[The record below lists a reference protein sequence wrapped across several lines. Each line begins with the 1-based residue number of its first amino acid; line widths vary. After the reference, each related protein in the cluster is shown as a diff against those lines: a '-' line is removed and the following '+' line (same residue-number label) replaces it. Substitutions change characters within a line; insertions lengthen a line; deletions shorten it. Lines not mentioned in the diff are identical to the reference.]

1 MSDTLI
7 TNARVLTLRGDSLG
21 DTGVLD
27 SADVLVRGGKIVSVG
42 DGLHDQGVQQFD
54 ASGRVLMPAFVDCHT
69 HACWAGCRL
78 AEWEQKLKGASYLE
92 LLAAG
97 GGIMSTVR
105 SVRDASR
112 DELRDGL
119 LGRLSKMQRTGTLTA
134 EVKSGYG
141 LSTKDEIKMLEA
153 ISEAGSSWAG
163 TVVPTACIGHAKD
176 PDVDD
181 FVTRT
186 IEETLPEVTRCFPGV
201 TIDAYCEEGSW
212 SLDETLRLFEAA
224 QEAGHPIRVHA
235 DQFNDLG
242 MIPEAIKRGFL
253 SVDHLEAT
261 SPEHLKHLAQSDCFG
276 VMLPVCGMHLDN
288 RFGDGRSIVDAG
300 GKLAIASNYNPGSA
314 PCHSMPTVIAAAVRH
329 LGLLPAEAIA
339 ASTRS
344 PARLLGLTDRG
355 TIETGQRADLI
366 LLDMTD
372 ERELAFE
379 FGANPV
385 SAVWAAGRKIV

>member
-7 TNARVLTLRGDSLG
+7 TNARVLTLRGDSPG

-42 DGLHDQGVQQFD
+42 DGLHDQSVQQFD

-105 SVRDASR
+105 SVREASR

-141 LSTKDEIKMLEA
+141 LSTKAEIKVLEA

-163 TVVPTACIGHAKD
+163 TLVPTACIGHAKD
-176 PDVDD
+176 PDVAD

-186 IEETLPEVTRCFPGV
+186 IEETLPEVTRCFPGI

-212 SLDETLRLFEAA
+212 SLEETLRLFDAA

-261 SPEHLKHLAQSDCFG
+261 SPEHLKQLAQSDCFG

-288 RFGDGRSIVDAG
+288 RFGDGRSFVDAG

-355 TIETGQRADLI
+355 TIEAGQRADLI

-385 SAVWAAGRKIV
+385 SAVWAAG